1 MTIQQELQAA
11 LADKD
16 RFEALALLDLN
27 QDRLLFLETA
37 ADAAAGLKPAL
48 ETFLL
53 RLVTDTD
60 NHDQFKQTEEFVF
73 YDMDGRQL
81 VCHYFEHSRKR
92 GILVAVV
99 APQKTYKQIV
109 KRLVKTL
116 KPLL

>member
-1 MTIQQELQAA
+1 MSIQQELQAA

-27 QDRLLFLETA
+27 RDRLLFLETSE
-37 ADAAAGLKPAL
+37 DAAQGLKPAL
-48 ETFLL
+48 EAFLL

-60 NHDQFKQTEEFVF
+60 SHDQFKHSEEYVF
-73 YDMDGRQL
+73 YDIEGRQ
-81 VCHYFEHSRKR
+81 VVSHYFEDKGKR

-109 KRLVKTL
+109 RRLAKAL